1 MNAIEKMQVVL
12 REDYGIYVPKEEITA
27 EGVLL
32 YADEID
38 EALVPLVPTE
48 MLIGVTEPL
57 QTEMTSYRDE
67 HDNEY
72 LLIQLEVGRTEP
84 LEILLVNDEVVQ
96 QISHD

>member
-38 EALVPLVPTE
+38 ETIVPIE
-48 MLIGVTEPL
+48 MLVGVTEPL

-72 LLIQLEVGRTEP
+72 LLIQLEVGRPEP
-84 LEILLVNDEVVQ
+84 LEIMLVNDEVVQ

>member
-1 MNAIEKMQVVL
+1 MDAIEKMQVVL
-12 REDYGIYVPKEEITA
+12 REDYGIYVPKEKITA

-38 EALVPLVPTE
+38 EALVPTE
-48 MLIGVTEPL
+48 MLVGVTEPL
-57 QTEMTSYRDE
+57 QTEMVSYRDE

-72 LLIQLEVGRTEP
+72 LLIQLEVGRPEP

>member
-38 EALVPLVPTE
+38 EALVPTE
-48 MLIGVTEPL
+48 MLVDVTEPL

-72 LLIQLEVGRTEP
+72 LLIQLEVGRPEP

>member
-38 EALVPLVPTE
+38 ETIVPIE
-48 MLIGVTEPL
+48 MLVGVTETL

-72 LLIQLEVGRTEP
+72 LLIQLEVGRPEP

>member
-12 REDYGIYVPKEEITA
+12 CEDYGIYVPKEKITA
-27 EGVLL
+27 EGLLL

-38 EALVPLVPTE
+38 ETLVPIE
-48 MLIGVTEPL
+48 MLVDVTEPI

-72 LLIQLEVGRTEP
+72 LLIQLEVGRPEP

-96 QISHD
+96 

>member
-12 REDYGIYVPKEEITA
+12 REDYGIYVPKEKITA

-38 EALVPLVPTE
+38 KALVPTE
-48 MLIGVTEPL
+48 MLVGVTEPL
-57 QTEMTSYRDE
+57 QTEMASYRDE

-72 LLIQLEVGRTEP
+72 LLIQLEVGRPEP

>member
-38 EALVPLVPTE
+38 EALVPTE
-48 MLIGVTEPL
+48 MLVGVTEPL
-57 QTEMTSYRDE
+57 QTEMASYRDE

-72 LLIQLEVGRTEP
+72 LLIQLEVGRPEP

>member
-38 EALVPLVPTE
+38 EALVPTE
-48 MLIGVTEPL
+48 MLVGVTEPL

-72 LLIQLEVGRTEP
+72 LLIQLEVGRPEP

>member
-12 REDYGIYVPKEEITA
+12 REDYGIYVPKEKITA

-38 EALVPLVPTE
+38 EALVPTE
-48 MLIGVTEPL
+48 MLVGVTEPL

-72 LLIQLEVGRTEP
+72 LLIQLEVGRPEP
-84 LEILLVNDEVVQ
+84 LEIMLVNDEVVQ

>member
-12 REDYGIYVPKEEITA
+12 REDYGIYVPKEKITA
-27 EGVLL
+27 EGLLL

-38 EALVPLVPTE
+38 EALVPTE
-48 MLIGVTEPL
+48 MLVGVTEPL

-72 LLIQLEVGRTEP
+72 LLIQLEVGRPEP